1 MELAQL
7 VENQKTNARNWR
19 NSHSGGP
26 TRTTTTYLA
35 PKGASPNVPRESGKE
50 KSGVTRSAGSF
61 KKLTDEEM
69 QEKRAKGLCFRCE
82 EKFVP
87 GHRCKDRALRALTV
101 YIDEAPEDS
110 DEYDEEQNE
119 TQLEVAEVSLNS
131 VMGFTPSHTMKVK
144 GKILGR
150 EVVVLIDSGATHNF
164 ISTQVAEEL
173 GMEPTETGNYGV
185 MMGTGKIESS
195 TGICKGVEMRLQEIR
210 VIEDFLPLKL
220 GSTDVILGMK
230 WLQTLGETKV
240 NWGTMVMELTVEGKK
255 VKLKGEPG
263 LTRTGVSLRSMVK
276 IIQDAGGG
284 FLVELQS
291 LEEQKERE
299 EKRIPTLVQPLLH
312 EFEDV
317 FQPPV
322 GLPPDREHEHQI
334 ILKEG
339 VSPISVRPYRYPQ
352 VQKDE
357 IEKLVGEML
366 EGGIIQPSVSPFSSP
381 VLLVKKKDGSW
392 RFCVDYRALN
402 KETVPDKFPIP
413 VIDEL
418 MDELHGAAL
427 FTKVDLKSGYH
438 QIRMKKGDVQKTAF
452 RTHEGHYEFLVM
464 PFGLTNAPA
473 TFQALMNRIFK
484 PHLRRFVLVFFD
496 DILIY
501 SRTEEHLEHLR
512 VVLGVLR
519 EHKLKANFKKCDFA
533 QARVEYLGHVI
544 SQEGVAADQSKI
556 EAMLAWPKPKTLKG
570 LRGFLGL
577 TGYYRRF
584 VRGYSTIAW
593 PLTEQL
599 KKDNFLWGEAASEAF
614 EKLKKAMTTVPVLA
628 LPDFNQ
634 MFIVETD
641 ASGYGLGAVL
651 MQNHRPIAY
660 FSQVL
665 SSRARLK
672 SVYERELMAIVLA
685 IQKWRPY
692 LLGRHFIVRTDQRS
706 LKYLL
711 EQRMVTEEHQR
722 WLSKLLGYDFEIHY
736 RPGLENKAADA
747 LSRCMGELQ
756 GMGVSVPVLID
767 WGAIKEESIQNE
779 ELRKIKEDILSDGN
793 SHPGYSVMGEGL
805 YYQGRS
811 VIPRSSIHIPQLLQ
825 EFHGS
830 AIGGHSGVQKTYSR
844 LAAELYWK
852 GMRKDVEEMVAKCDI
867 CQRSKYLTMAPGG
880 LLQPLAL
887 PEKVW
892 EEITMDFIDGLPK
905 SEGYTVIL
913 VVVDRLSKYAHFIPL
928 RHPYTAVSV
937 AVAFVREVVRLHG
950 VPESIISDRDKV
962 FLSHFWRELFR
973 MQGTVLKRSTAYHPQ
988 TDGQTEVVN
997 RSVETYLR
1005 CFVSETPKQW
1015 AKWLAWAE
1023 YWYNTSFHSATKMT
1037 PFKVLYGRDPPHLVH
1052 YNHRSTPVSAVD
1064 QHLKERDQILEELK
1078 RHLLRA
1084 QQLMKKQ
1091 ADGKRRDIQFT
1102 VGDKVYLKLRPYRQ
1116 RTIAQRRNEKL
1127 AARYFGPFEVEERIG
1142 EVAYRLRLPPT
1153 ARIHSVFHVSQLRRV
1168 VGEHAVSPELPS
1180 TLSEDME
1187 VTVEPLAVEGVR
1199 INEKGEKEVKIRWS
1213 GLPDYETTWEPQERI
1228 AEQFPAFHLEDKVVL
1243 WEGSNDKPALEP
1255 AGPVQVFTRRNRA
1268 QTGGG
1273 ARRDRAF

>member
-1 MELAQL
+1 MASKRVEVLETEVGQFKADLEEKMATLSENMEGKFMALEEMMKKLLEGQARAVPAEERGEGSGSKGKEKARPEGEEEVELLGSNGRMLHRESIRREEGEDDWRRRRPDPVDRPWGIHNHHGGARGEDGYRRPRRDDEPRYGERGTWEDPIAWDRGGHGGNRAYGMDTRARKLKMPVFEEGNVDEWIHKVERYFAVNGLMEEERLMAASMCLEGAAFAWFKYMDKWDPVRTWRDFKEAIRERFRGSSPWEISEQFYALTQEGTVEEYRKKFESLVGDMEGLSNSTLGGNFMKGLKPEIRDAVKVMRPRDLREAMELAQL
-7 VENQKTNARNWR
+7 VENQKTNARSWR
-19 NSHSGGP
+19 NNHSGGP

-35 PKGASPNVPRESGKE
+35 PKGPSPSVPRESGKE
-50 KSGVTRSAGSF
+50 KSGVTRTAGSF
-61 KKLTDEEM
+61 KKLTEEEM

-101 YIDEAPEDS
+101 YIDEAPEEGDDS
-110 DEYDEEQNE
+110 EEEQSDP
-119 TQLEVAEVSLNS
+119 QLEVAEVSLNS

-144 GKILGR
+144 GKIHGR

-173 GMEPTETGNYGV
+173 GIEPTETGSYGV

-195 TGICKGVEMRLQEIR
+195 TGICKGVEMSLQEIR
-210 VIEDFLPLKL
+210 VVEDFLPLRL

-240 NWGTMVMELTVEGKK
+240 NWGTMVMELMVEGKR
-255 VKLKGEPG
+255 VKLRGEPG
-263 LTRTGVSLRSMVK
+263 LSRAGVSLRSMVK
-276 IIQDAGGG
+276 IIHEEGGG

-291 LEEQKERE
+291 LEDQQEGE
-299 EKRIPTLVQPLLH
+299 EKHIPALVQPFLQ

-322 GLPPDREHEHQI
+322 GLPPDREREHQI

-427 FTKVDLKSGYH
+427 FTKIDLKSGYH
-438 QIRMKKGDVQKTAF
+438 QIRMRKEDVQKTAF

-473 TFQALMNRIFK
+473 TFQALMNRIFR

-501 SRTEEHLEHLR
+501 SRTEEEHLEHLR

-519 EHKLKANFKKCDFA
+519 EHQLKANFKKCDFA
-533 QARVEYLGHVI
+533 QAQVEYLGHVI

-556 EAMLAWPKPKTLKG
+556 EAMLAWPQPKTLKG

-584 VRGYSTIAW
+584 VRGYSTIAG
-593 PLTEQL
+593 PLTELL

-634 MFIVETD
+634 VFVLETD

-651 MQNHRPIAY
+651 MQNHRAIAY
-660 FSQVL
+660 FSQIL
-665 SSRARLK
+665 SPRARLK

-747 LSRCMGELQ
+747 LSRCMEEFQ
-756 GMGVSVPVLID
+756 GMAVSVPVLID

-779 ELRKIKEDILSDGN
+779 ELRRIKEEVLSDEN
-793 SHPGYSVMGEGL
+793 SHPGYSVVGERL

-844 LAAELYWK
+844 IAAELYWK
-852 GMRKDVEEMVAKCDI
+852 GMRKDVERWWI
-867 CQRSKYLTMAPGG
+867 S
-880 LLQPLAL
+880 
-887 PEKVW
+887 
-892 EEITMDFIDGLPK
+892 
-905 SEGYTVIL
+905 VIPA
-913 VVVDRLSKYAHFIPL
+913 SGA
-928 RHPYTAVSV
+928 
-937 AVAFVREVVRLHG
+937 
-950 VPESIISDRDKV
+950 
-962 FLSHFWRELFR
+962 
-973 MQGTVLKRSTAYHPQ
+973 ST
-988 TDGQTEVVN
+988 
-997 RSVETYLR
+997 
-1005 CFVSETPKQW
+1005 
-1015 AKWLAWAE
+1015 
-1023 YWYNTSFHSATKMT
+1023 
-1037 PFKVLYGRDPPHLVH
+1037 
-1052 YNHRSTPVSAVD
+1052 
-1064 QHLKERDQILEELK
+1064 
-1078 RHLLRA
+1078 
-1084 QQLMKKQ
+1084 
-1091 ADGKRRDIQFT
+1091 
-1102 VGDKVYLKLRPYRQ
+1102 
-1116 RTIAQRRNEKL
+1116 
-1127 AARYFGPFEVEERIG
+1127 
-1142 EVAYRLRLPPT
+1142 
-1153 ARIHSVFHVSQLRRV
+1153 
-1168 VGEHAVSPELPS
+1168 
-1180 TLSEDME
+1180 
-1187 VTVEPLAVEGVR
+1187 
-1199 INEKGEKEVKIRWS
+1199 
-1213 GLPDYETTWEPQERI
+1213 
-1228 AEQFPAFHLEDKVVL
+1228 
-1243 WEGSNDKPALEP
+1243 
-1255 AGPVQVFTRRNRA
+1255 
-1268 QTGGG
+1268 
-1273 ARRDRAF
+1273 